1 MATGIMFCPDGEIF
15 SSQEKKCQKSNQQI
29 LFEICR
35 AHPNIVRP
43 NPYDCAQ
50 FIDCSKSRPG
60 HVIEE
65 YIKECPYPYL
75 FSTDTLECQEY
86 NKVTCSIRKEPR
98 APCEYQQNLCTG
110 KGKNCK
116 PCKERLPSCI
126 GLPNGLNPVME
137 FLWEKNYIVCKD
149 NRTLNVKTCS
159 EGVFDPYN
167 RKCMNNTI
175 SSYCMMHSTGSFPNP
190 ENCAQFYD
198 CSTRDSEYGLYLK
211 ECQYPQLY
219 EIETDTCQH
228 FSRVNCGSRY
238 EPIEP
243 CEYIQSQC
251 IGAGCPACSKVS
263 CRAHPDGANEY
274 PGREHTPWYVVCE
287 HGRTVAVEQ
296 CHVGIFDQQSHMCL
310 TNTDSVNNYCNNNPG
325 LILPSYQ
332 SCAQFYKCGQ
342 YNSKTGTYLHE
353 CAYPLLYDITSKTCQ
368 HFTLI
373 NCGERRVPQAPCDYM
388 QNRCSAKDTT
398 TPCKPCEDRF
408 ISCVNKPNGRSSME
422 GDIFSY
428 VFCLQNR
435 TIDVVKCTDGYFF
448 HSLVKQCIPFKYFG
462 HVPFAVGDDICNHQ
476 LVSGVNPVPDSAF
489 SASSS
494 YHKGSSAKDYT
505 VARARINTT
514 ETKDSK
520 GVLHL
525 GAWSAQ
531 DLNVDQWIQVN
542 LNEPSLVRGIMTQ
555 GRSGCCQQWV
565 KKYRVLY
572 SLDCS
577 NNTNSWQPM
586 GDHTVNDTIF
596 VGNTDENSTVSHNF
610 DCPVIAKCIRINPL
624 EWNNHISMRFDLLGC
639 ALDTGNSSTSPSTT
653 AASNT
658 KPSNNAVTPS
668 ISNSYNVTATSPRN
682 TYVSPAATTATS
694 NTTSPIS
701 NTTSNSNT
709 IINNT
714 AQNTMT
720 NNGISTFSS
729 ITTAVSST
737 QSVTS
742 GATTMSNNS
751 KMKTGTCVKD
761 CKGKASGEYQSCK
774 TCNGYVTCV
783 WGVLYERQ
791 CPAGLE
797 WNAGLK
803 VCDWPG
809 AAGCALAG

>member
-1 MATGIMFCPDGEIF
+1 IYTGICRNGRQGLIPDPSNCARYYNCSIDVTNPSSQECPYPSLFSILQRACVNFEVVQCGVRYEPQAPCEYQQNLCSYSDPNCLPCPSRLPSCIGHLDGERAFPGHLWTAWYIECFKNRTIRVGNCGRGVFDPIHGDCVADVDKSNINRYCEFHPHAIVPYPENCGQYFDCRMRDTMLGSYIHECTYPQLFDKNSMKCASPDSVSCFNQYIPVKPCDYALSKCRTPDCIPCEERYSLCKDREDGANVMPGEEVSSRFVVCKNGMATGIMFCPDGEIF

-126 GLPNGLNPVME
+126 GLPNGFNPVME

-373 NCGERRVPQAPCDYM
+373 NCGERRVPQAP
-388 QNRCSAKDTT
+388 
-398 TPCKPCEDRF
+398 
-408 ISCVNKPNGRSSME
+408 
-422 GDIFSY
+422 
-428 VFCLQNR
+428 
-435 TIDVVKCTDGYFF
+435 
-448 HSLVKQCIPFKYFG
+448 
-462 HVPFAVGDDICNHQ
+462 
-476 LVSGVNPVPDSAF
+476 
-489 SASSS
+489 
-494 YHKGSSAKDYT
+494 
-505 VARARINTT
+505 
-514 ETKDSK
+514 
-520 GVLHL
+520 
-525 GAWSAQ
+525 
-531 DLNVDQWIQVN
+531 
-542 LNEPSLVRGIMTQ
+542 
-555 GRSGCCQQWV
+555 
-565 KKYRVLY
+565 
-572 SLDCS
+572 
-577 NNTNSWQPM
+577 
-586 GDHTVNDTIF
+586 
-596 VGNTDENSTVSHNF
+596 
-610 DCPVIAKCIRINPL
+610 
-624 EWNNHISMRFDLLGC
+624 
-639 ALDTGNSSTSPSTT
+639 
-653 AASNT
+653 
-658 KPSNNAVTPS
+658 
-668 ISNSYNVTATSPRN
+668 
-682 TYVSPAATTATS
+682 
-694 NTTSPIS
+694 
-701 NTTSNSNT
+701 
-709 IINNT
+709 
-714 AQNTMT
+714 
-720 NNGISTFSS
+720 
-729 ITTAVSST
+729 
-737 QSVTS
+737 
-742 GATTMSNNS
+742 
-751 KMKTGTCVKD
+751 
-761 CKGKASGEYQSCK
+761 
-774 TCNGYVTCV
+774 
-783 WGVLYERQ
+783 
-791 CPAGLE
+791 
-797 WNAGLK
+797 
-803 VCDWPG
+803 
-809 AAGCALAG
+809 